1 MILETARS
9 RMAAVSSPAVR
20 TLADGGIIPS
30 AMVVSTHVRAV
41 VVIGG
46 TPGAANVV
54 HTHTQVQVQVSTSPL
69 RPRACSLRS
78 DLRNDVG
85 GVSHCCATAEAE
97 HVTRV
102 GGTAVRVRR
111 RDLETTHVPMRG
123 GLRKV
128 EGVARVKVLR
138 LERVVHVKTPAT
150 TVRTTLTAAWE
161 EECSKS

>member
-1 MILETARS
+1 MS
-9 RMAAVSSPAVR
+9 
-20 TLADGGIIPS
+20 
-30 AMVVSTHVRAV
+30 STHTQVQV
-41 VVIGG
+41 
-46 TPGAANVV
+46 
-54 HTHTQVQVQVSTSPL
+54 QVQVQVSTSPL

-102 GGTAVRVRR
+102 GGAAVRVRR